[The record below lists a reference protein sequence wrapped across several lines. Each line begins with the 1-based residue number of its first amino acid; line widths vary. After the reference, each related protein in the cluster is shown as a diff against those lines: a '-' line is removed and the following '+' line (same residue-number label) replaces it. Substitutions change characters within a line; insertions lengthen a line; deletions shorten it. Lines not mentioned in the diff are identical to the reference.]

1 MKSRLVYLA
10 FVFLIMLKLN
20 NHAFDL
26 KRPLLMGILNIT
38 PDSFSDGG
46 KYLTLNEALKRAH
59 EMIEEGVDIIDI
71 GGESTRPGSE
81 PVSLDE
87 ELKRIIPIIEALKK
101 DSDIAISVDTYKPQ
115 VMKEAIDRD
124 VAMINDVYALRQPGA
139 IDVIKHSKVGICLM
153 HMQGTPQTMQINPH
167 YTNVVSE
174 VKSFLEARANDL
186 VIEGIK
192 KSRMILD
199 PGFGFGKTFEHNI
212 ELLQH
217 LESFNSLKLPVL
229 VGLSRKSFIRK
240 ILNGEHDDHL
250 SGSIAAAIF
259 SVIKGAKILRV
270 HDIKETKS
278 ALNIINVAQG
288 IA

>member
-1 MKSRLVYLA
+1 
-10 FVFLIMLKLN
+10 MLQLN
-20 NHAFDL
+20 KHVFDL

-46 KYLTLNEALKRAH
+46 KYLTLNEALKHAH

-81 PVSLDE
+81 PVSADE
-87 ELKRIIPIIEALKK
+87 ELKRIMPIIEALKK
-101 DSDIAISVDTYKPQ
+101 DSDIAISVDTYKAE
-115 VMKEAIDRD
+115 VMKEVIDMD
-124 VAMINDVYALRQPGA
+124 VAMINDVYALKQPGA

-153 HMQGTPQTMQINPH
+153 HMQGTPQTMQINPQ
-167 YTNVVSE
+167 YTNVVNE
-174 VKSFLEARANDL
+174 VKLFLEARANDL
-186 VIEGIK
+186 VSEGID

-217 LESFNSLKLPVL
+217 LESFQSLKLPLL

-240 ILNGEHDDHL
+240 ILSGEHDDHL
-250 SGSIAAAIF
+250 SGSIAASIF

-278 ALNIINVAQG
+278 ALKVINVAQG

>member
-1 MKSRLVYLA
+1 
-10 FVFLIMLKLN
+10 MLQLN

-46 KYLTLNEALKRAH
+46 KYLTLSEALKHAH

-87 ELKRIIPIIEALKK
+87 ELKRIMPIIEALKK
-101 DSDIAISVDTYKPQ
+101 DSDIAISVDTYKAQ
-115 VMKEAIDRD
+115 VMKEVIDMD

-153 HMQGTPQTMQINPH
+153 HMQGTPQTMQINPQ
-167 YTNVVSE
+167 YINVVNE
-174 VKSFLEARANDL
+174 VKSFLEAHASNL
-186 VIEGIK
+186 VSEGVD
-192 KSRMILD
+192 KSRIILD

-217 LESFNSLKLPVL
+217 LESFKSLKLPLL

>member
-1 MKSRLVYLA
+1 
-10 FVFLIMLKLN
+10 
-20 NHAFDL
+20 
-26 KRPLLMGILNIT
+26 
-38 PDSFSDGG
+38 
-46 KYLTLNEALKRAH
+46 
-59 EMIEEGVDIIDI
+59 
-71 GGESTRPGSE
+71 
-81 PVSLDE
+81 
-87 ELKRIIPIIEALKK
+87 
-101 DSDIAISVDTYKPQ
+101 
-115 VMKEAIDRD
+115 
-124 VAMINDVYALRQPGA
+124 
-139 IDVIKHSKVGICLM
+139 M
-153 HMQGTPQTMQINPH
+153 HMQGTPQTMQINLH

-186 VIEGIK
+186 VSEGIE
-192 KSRMILD
+192 KSRLILD

-212 ELLQH
+212 ALLQD
-217 LESFNSLKLPVL
+217 LESFKSLKLPVL

>member
-1 MKSRLVYLA
+1 
-10 FVFLIMLKLN
+10 MLKLN

-46 KYLTLNEALKRAH
+46 KYLTLNQALKRAH

-186 VIEGIK
+186 MIEGIE

-212 ELLQH
+212 ALLQH
-217 LESFNSLKLPVL
+217 LESFKSLKLPLL

-259 SVIKGAKILRV
+259 LVIKGAKILRV

>member
-1 MKSRLVYLA
+1 
-10 FVFLIMLKLN
+10 
-20 NHAFDL
+20 
-26 KRPLLMGILNIT
+26 MGILNIT

-124 VAMINDVYALRQPGA
+124 VAMINDVYALRQPSA

-174 VKSFLEARANDL
+174 VKSFLEVRANDL
-186 VIEGIK
+186 VSEGIE
-192 KSRMILD
+192 KSRIILD

-212 ELLQH
+212 ALLQD
-217 LESFNSLKLPVL
+217 LESFKSLKLPVL

>member
-1 MKSRLVYLA
+1 
-10 FVFLIMLKLN
+10 MLQLN
-20 NHAFDL
+20 KHVFDL

-46 KYLTLNEALKRAH
+46 KYLSLNEALKHAH

-81 PVSLDE
+81 PVSADE
-87 ELKRIIPIIEALKK
+87 ELKRIVPIIEALKK
-101 DSDIAISVDTYKPQ
+101 DSDIAISVDTYKAE
-115 VMKEAIDRD
+115 VMKEAIDMD
-124 VAMINDVYALRQPGA
+124 VAMINDVYALKQPGA

-153 HMQGTPQTMQINPH
+153 HMQGTPQTMQINPQ
-167 YTNVVSE
+167 YTNVVNE
-174 VKSFLEARANDL
+174 VKLFLEARANDL
-186 VIEGIK
+186 VTEGIE
-192 KSRMILD
+192 KSRIILD

-217 LESFNSLKLPVL
+217 LESFQSLKLPLL

-240 ILNGEHDDHL
+240 ILSGEHDDHL

-270 HDIKETKS
+270 HDVKETKS
-278 ALNIINVAQG
+278 ALKVINVAQG

>member
-1 MKSRLVYLA
+1 
-10 FVFLIMLKLN
+10 MLQLN
-20 NHAFDL
+20 KHVFDL

-46 KYLTLNEALKRAH
+46 QYLNLDEALKRAH
-59 EMIEEGVDIIDI
+59 QMIEEGVDIIDI

-81 PVSLDE
+81 PVSVDE
-87 ELKRIIPIIEALKK
+87 ELKRITPIIEALKK
-101 DSDIAISVDTYKPQ
+101 KSDIAISVDTYKPQ
-115 VMKEAIDRD
+115 VMKAVIDLD
-124 VAMINDVYALRQPGA
+124 VAMINDVYALSQPDA
-139 IDVIKHSKVGICLM
+139 IDTIKHSNVGICLM
-153 HMQGTPQTMQINPH
+153 HMQGTPKTMQVNPH

-174 VKSFLEARANDL
+174 VKLFLDARVKHL
-186 VIEGIK
+186 ISEGID

-212 ELLQH
+212 ALLQN
-217 LESFNSLKLPVL
+217 LESFESLKLPIL

-240 ILNGEHDDHL
+240 ILNGDYDDHL
-250 SGSIAAAIF
+250 SGSISAAIF

-270 HDIKETKS
+270 HDVKETKS
-278 ALNIINVAQG
+278 ALKMINVAQG